1 MEYLL
6 SQGATVDVK
15 DKNSETPL
23 FLAVRNGHKDIIE
36 VLLDKG
42 ANPEISDACGVKLI
56 NSICDKSRSLDQLE
70 RGLELFAIMHLLS
83 KLDFIYLF
91 FKKNATMY

>member
-6 SQGATVDVK
+6 NQGASIDVK

-23 FLAVRNGHKDIIE
+23 FLAVRNGHKDLVE
-36 VLLDKG
+36 VLLTRG

-56 NSICDKSRSLDQLE
+56 DSICDRSRAKDQLE
-70 RGLELFAIMHLLS
+70 RGLELFFIMHLLS
-83 KLDFIYLF
+83 MCFYF
-91 FKKNATMY
+91 SF